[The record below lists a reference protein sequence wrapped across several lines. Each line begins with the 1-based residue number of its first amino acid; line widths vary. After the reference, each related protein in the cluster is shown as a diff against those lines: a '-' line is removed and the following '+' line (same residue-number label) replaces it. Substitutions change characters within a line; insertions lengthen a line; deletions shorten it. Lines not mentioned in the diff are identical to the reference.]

1 MEQAPCERG
10 GQCTDPWLS
19 GGSHGAFTVRGRHSA
34 CRHPR
39 RARRHANRG
48 GAVSKLP
55 EGWSEK
61 RLGEVLTFNY
71 GKALPEKVRQPGNV
85 PVYGSNGA
93 VGTHEKYLIDGP
105 AIIIGR
111 KGSVGEVHLS
121 KSPCWPI
128 DTTYFVNKFGNNS
141 PIFWFWYLK
150 YLNLDELDRA
160 TAIPGLNREDA
171 YKLNVL
177 VPPPAEQRRIV
188 ARLDALLGHLRRAR
202 EELAHVPR
210 LVERQRQAI
219 LEAAFT
225 GQLIEHDEE
234 EAAETLLVRV
244 RTGRNPS
251 VLKKE
256 QDKLQALLSELPV
269 LPDKWMWTTIGALFD
284 VTIGGTPSRK
294 EERYWNGSIPWI
306 SSGEVS
312 FRRISSTRE
321 MITDDGLMNSNA
333 KLLPP
338 GTILLGMIG
347 EGRTR
352 GQAAILDINA
362 TSNQNAA
369 AILCAPTLIPPEW
382 LYYWLMASYENTR
395 SSGSGGVQLAL
406 NSERVRQLPLPL
418 APLKQQKEIIR
429 RIEAAFAR
437 IERAGA
443 EAMRAAAL
451 VERLEQATLARAFR
465 GAL

>member
-1 MEQAPCERG
+1 
-10 GQCTDPWLS
+10 
-19 GGSHGAFTVRGRHSA
+19 
-34 CRHPR
+34 
-39 RARRHANRG
+39 
-48 GAVSKLP
+48 VSKLP

-141 PIFWFWYLK
+141 PVFWFWYLK

-202 EELAHVPR
+202 EELARVSG
-210 LVERQRQAI
+210 LVERQRQAV
-219 LEAAFT
+219 LAAAFRGELT
-225 GQLIEHDEE
+225 STWRKDANTIEKGPWPIPQSWSWGVIADVAEVASNLVSPNEVLDLPHIAPNHIEAGVPKLLAFNTVREDGVISPKHRFFSGQIVYSKIRPYLRKAVLVDFDGACSADMYPIRAKYHPKYLLYWLISHDFNDLRMEHQG
-234 EAAETLLVRV
+234 
-244 RTGRNPS
+244 RT
-251 VLKKE
+251 
-256 QDKLQALLSELPV
+256 V
-269 LPDKWMWTTIGALFD
+269 LPKI
-284 VTIGGTPSRK
+284 
-294 EERYWNGSIPWI
+294 
-306 SSGEVS
+306 
-312 FRRISSTRE
+312 
-321 MITDDGLMNSNA
+321 
-333 KLLPP
+333 
-338 GTILLGMIG
+338 
-347 EGRTR
+347 
-352 GQAAILDINA
+352 
-362 TSNQNAA
+362 NQNALYQIA
-369 AILCAPTLIPPEW
+369 TPIPPE
-382 LYYWLMASYENTR
+382 AE
-395 SSGSGGVQLAL
+395 
-406 NSERVRQLPLPL
+406 
-418 APLKQQKEIIR
+418 QQEIAA